1 MFTLLCWLA
10 IIIPDLHRKLT
21 YNDLTDLH
29 IALVIFATIIELI
42 IFFNF
47 PGAGVFKNNN
57 KAFTLKGSAL
67 EKVISEND
75 VKVRQMRFMIF
86 IMTVIAV
93 LTILSVLK
101 CSEIFWGYV
110 IFLSCTNTDIALMLA
125 TPEERSQFLQKYKK
139 AILLGV
145 IFLALFLWAIAYQFY
160 DISKKID
167 ANLSDCDKKIL
178 TDTLKELADSSNNK
192 ETLADAIQ
200 TLSDSSDDGKIL
212 TDALREISDLDK

>member
-42 IFFNF
+42 IFFNL
-47 PGAGVFKNNN
+47 PGVGFFKNM
-57 KAFTLKGSAL
+57 KCFSLKGSAL
-67 EKVISEND
+67 EKVILEND
-75 VKVRQMRFMIF
+75 VKVRQMRFMVF
-86 IMTVIAV
+86 ITTVIAV
-93 LTILSVLK
+93 LAILSVLK
-101 CSEIFWGYV
+101 RSEIFWSYA
-110 IFLSCTNTDIALMLA
+110 IFLYCTNTDIALMLA

-145 IFLALFLWAIAYQFY
+145 VFLALFLWAIAYQFY
-160 DISKKID
+160 DISKEID
-167 ANLSDCDKKIL
+167 ANLSDSDKKIL
-178 TDTLKELADSSNNK
+178 TDTLKELSDSSNNK